1 MKMKQK
7 NVGQN
12 LENTSMSDMAEAWAT
27 RTRKRSMAA
36 VLRRIQRLLTSFWFG
51 LSLSQLYLSPPSDTQ
66 IRRFNAQFFLV
77 ADVTIQRIIRQ
88 TTCVVVASLHFF
100 QTVEMDFYSWKKIHH
115 LSRFVLSGN
124 FRLEWK
130 GNLKKKMKTRICNC
144 LQIGGRW
151 LHIVKISFVINAEQV
166 VFFSA
171 HNW

>member
-1 MKMKQK
+1 M
-7 NVGQN
+7 
-12 LENTSMSDMAEAWAT
+12 
-27 RTRKRSMAA
+27 
-36 VLRRIQRLLTSFWFG
+36 
-51 LSLSQLYLSPPSDTQ
+51 
-66 IRRFNAQFFLV
+66 

-88 TTCVVVASLHFF
+88 TTCVVVASLDFF

-130 GNLKKKMKTRICNC
+130 GNLKKTRFGNVR
-144 LQIGGRW
+144 QIGGMW

-171 HNW
+171 HN